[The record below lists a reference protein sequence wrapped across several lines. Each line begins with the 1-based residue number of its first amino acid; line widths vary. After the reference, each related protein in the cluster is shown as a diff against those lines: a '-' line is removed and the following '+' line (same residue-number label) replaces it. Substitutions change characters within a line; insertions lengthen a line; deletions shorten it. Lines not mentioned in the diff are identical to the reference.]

1 MGVGGGG
8 EKCAQDT
15 DEGIKKARQKPSYK
29 QLSERGSDCKDTK
42 KYLGDGIQ

>member
-15 DEGIKKARQKPSYK
+15 DEGIKKPDKSHHISNYRSGVATAKIRKN
-29 QLSERGSDCKDTK
+29 
-42 KYLGDGIQ
+42 I